1 MYLKQVSTDVSLP
14 IKKDSKSTRGKKGT
28 FHDKPGSVF
37 NHTHVYVCVCL
48 CVCVCVQ
55 ACDLKVRCEM
65 VVNGSGK

>member
-14 IKKDSKSTRGKKGT
+14 IKKDSKTTRGKKGT

-37 NHTHVYVCVCL
+37 IIHTSM
-48 CVCVCVQ
+48 CVCVCVCVCAC